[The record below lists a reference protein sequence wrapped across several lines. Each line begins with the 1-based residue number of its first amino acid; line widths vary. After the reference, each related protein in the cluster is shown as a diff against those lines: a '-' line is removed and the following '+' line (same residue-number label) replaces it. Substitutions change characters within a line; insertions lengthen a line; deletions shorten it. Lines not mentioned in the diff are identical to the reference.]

1 MAIIANVVGSE
12 VWEQQLKNKKFT
24 VYKIIVQY
32 GQQSWTFYRRYN
44 EFSTLCDSV
53 RMSFFFC
60 YFFIFNSNSIIF
72 KFDHVIQLKK
82 QYPYLHL
89 KLPGKKLF
97 GNNFSTDFIKNR
109 RQGLDTLVQR
119 IFAERQLLDQ

>member
-53 RMSFFFC
+53 RMSFFFVISL
-60 YFFIFNSNSIIF
+60 YSIL
-72 KFDHVIQLKK
+72 IQL
-82 QYPYLHL
+82 
-89 KLPGKKLF
+89 
-97 GNNFSTDFIKNR
+97 FSNLIMSFS
-109 RQGLDTLVQR
+109 
-119 IFAERQLLDQ
+119 